1 MGTFYKRLEQIAE
14 HYKLSTVEVLRRCK
28 IPYSTFRSLRLRKS
42 DPQLS
47 TVINVLKTCPKV
59 RAEWLILGKGE
70 MLIEEQ
76 KVPVETESEE
86 VAQLK
91 AQIEK
96 LKSLLLEKEQ
106 RIINLEMNRSE

>member
-14 HYKLSTVEVLRRCK
+14 HYKLDTTEVLRRCR
-28 IPYSTFRSLRLRKS
+28 IPYSTFRSLRMRKS

-47 TVINVLKTCPKV
+47 TVINVIKTCPKV
-59 RAEWLILGKGE
+59 RPEWIILGKGE

-76 KVPVETESEE
+76 KAPVETVNEE

-96 LKSLLLEKEQ
+96 LKALLLEKEQ
-106 RIINLEMNRSE
+106 RIIELEMNRSE